1 MSIKSNI
8 NLKIKPWKRNF
19 LVGRFIR
26 QAGTISYTLLIY
38 EINTK
43 KKNWQISGGSAACI
57 ENHGAY

>member
-8 NLKIKPWKRNF
+8 TLKALFF
-19 LVGRFIR
+19 LLDVSL
-26 QAGTISYTLLIY
+26 QAGAISYTLFTS

-43 KKNWQISGGSAACI
+43 KKKWQISGGSAASI